1 MAVCAVDTIGL
12 SNDLMLTVTERDV
25 IQLASSPNGAASFVA
40 IKRETGER
48 FMRSAVT
55 KMKKRLK

>member
-12 SNDLMLTVTERDV
+12 SNGLMLTATERDV

-40 IKRETGER
+40 IKRETER
-48 FMRSAVT
+48 FMRSAVK

>member
-12 SNDLMLTVTERDV
+12 SNDLMLTATERDV

-40 IKRETGER
+40 IKRETG